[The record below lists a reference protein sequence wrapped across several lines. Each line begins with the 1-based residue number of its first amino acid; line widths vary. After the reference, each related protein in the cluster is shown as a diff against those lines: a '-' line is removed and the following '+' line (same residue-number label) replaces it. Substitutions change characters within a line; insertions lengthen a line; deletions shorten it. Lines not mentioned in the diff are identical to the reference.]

1 MTEDKWRY
9 WFVNKFSSLV
19 PYWLRNAWKTATGA
33 YVFKLLR
40 LKGSAFIVRS
50 ILVPLSIVTFR
61 LFCSR
66 SRSKKARLRCLRRIL
81 PQLRKN
87 AGSRDLNSIKM
98 QVQNIFKAQKC
109 WLLLLAVFF
118 HSVFQGSFSASF
130 PYFCF
135 TAVDVNFIQSVL
147 RYSHL
152 FFSSCKTEFIHL
164 V

>member
-1 MTEDKWRY
+1 MKVIRIEEMITEDKWRY

-33 YVFKLLR
+33 YVW

-50 ILVPLSIVTFR
+50 ILVPLSFVTFR

-66 SRSKKARLRCLRRIL
+66 SRSKKARLRCLRCIVPR
-81 PQLRKN
+81 
-87 AGSRDLNSIKM
+87 NSMKM
-98 QVQNIFKAQKC
+98 QVQNIFKAQRC
-109 WLLLLAVFF
+109 RLLPLAVFF

-135 TAVDVNFIQSVL
+135 TALDVKFVHSVL

-152 FFSSCKTEFIHL
+152 FFSSCKTELIHF

>member
-1 MTEDKWRY
+1 MRTEEMITEWRY
-9 WFVNKFSSLV
+9 WFVNKFLSLV

-50 ILVPLSIVTFR
+50 ILVPFSFVTFR

-66 SRSKKARLRCLRRIL
+66 SRWKKARLRCLRCIVPR
-81 PQLRKN
+81 
-87 AGSRDLNSIKM
+87 NSMKM
-98 QVQNIFKAQKC
+98 QVQNIFKAQRC
-109 WLLLLAVFF
+109 RLLLLAVFF
-118 HSVFQGSFSASF
+118 HPFFQGSFSASF

-135 TAVDVNFIQSVL
+135 AALDVKLVHSVL

-152 FFSSCKTEFIHL
+152 FFSSPKAEFIHFD
-164 V
+164 